1 MWRVTIRVIEWDAGS
16 MEILGHVRFEGRIIS
31 SLGRLLG
38 SPGLG
43 IHGTRRHE
51 AR

>member
-16 MEILGHVRFEGRIIS
+16 MEILGHEGRIIS